1 MRWLVEDSKH
11 ERWEEGAM
19 SRPQWPKPAA
29 EHARCR
35 ACRTVFPG
43 EQARHVGADG
53 RCDLCVGRDG

>member
-1 MRWLVEDSKH
+1 
-11 ERWEEGAM
+11 M